1 MIPVKTGAEIDK
13 MRKAGSISAG
23 ALQAGGA
30 LVKPGATTAEIDKAI
45 YDYIVSHGARP
56 NFKGFHGFPGS
67 ACISLNDV
75 VIHGIPSK
83 EIVLKD
89 GDIVT
94 IDTGAVLDGYHG
106 DNAFTF
112 CCGQVADEAK
122 GLLEAT
128 EASLYKAIEA
138 AVPGNRM
145 GDIGHA
151 VQSYV
156 EAKGYSVVRDFVG
169 HGIGRQLHEEPEVPN
184 FGRAGHGVRL
194 VPGMVLA
201 IEPMI
206 NQFGF
211 GVHILE
217 DGWTVKT
224 NDGGLSAHFEHTVLI
239 AKDGPVIL
247 TKW

>member
-1 MIPVKTGAEIDK
+1 MIPVKTTAEIEK
-13 MRKAGSISAG
+13 MRKACAISAG

-30 LVKPGATTAEIDKAI
+30 AVKPGATTADIDKAI

-56 NFKGFHGFPGS
+56 NFKGYHGFPGS
-67 ACISLNDV
+67 ACVSLNDV

-83 EIVLKD
+83 EIVLQD
-89 GDIVT
+89 GDIVSV
-94 IDTGAVLDGYHG
+94 DTGAVLDGFHG

-112 CCGQVADEAK
+112 CCGQVAPEAK
-122 GLLEAT
+122 HLLDVT

-138 AVPGNRM
+138 AVPGNRI

-151 VQSYV
+151 VQKFV
-156 EAKGYSVVRDFVG
+156 EAEGYSVVRAFVG
-169 HGIGRQLHEEPEVPN
+169 HGIGRELHEEPEVPN

-194 VPGMVLA
+194 VPGMTLA

-211 GVHILE
+211 DVHILD

-224 NDGGLSAHFEHTVLI
+224 RDGGLSAHFEHTILI
-239 AKDGPVIL
+239 TKDGPVIL
-247 TKW
+247 TKS